1 MAKKELLTL
10 LRSATV
16 EDLKELLALKK
27 DLDALEK
34 KQNELL
40 TQFASVSKDLGSIQ
54 ASFGT
59 RGRGKGKTR
68 RAVGRKR
75 VAQPSLN
82 SLIEEILKDAKK
94 PMGVNDICDALLKQ
108 KNYRTKAKSF
118 KSNVRI
124 LLYKNERG
132 AFKKKGPGRFVLA
145 VSRKK

>member
-10 LRSATV
+10 LKSATV

-27 DLDALEK
+27 DLVALEK

-40 TQFASVSKDLGSIQ
+40 AQFASVSKDVGSIR

-59 RGRGKGKTR
+59 RGRGKGKAGR
-68 RAVGRKR
+68 PAGRKR
-75 VAQPSLN
+75 IAQPSLN
-82 SLIEEILKDAKK
+82 SLIEEILREAKK
-94 PMGVNDICDALLKQ
+94 PLGVNEICDALLNR

-132 AFKKKGPGRFVLA
+132 AFKKSGPGRFALA
-145 VSRKK
+145 AARKE